1 MEVSGREF
9 NGVKVAG
16 PLKPDTE
23 TRLRSAGMRLERL
36 KRETIVALAIA
47 FYLAIPAL
55 SLAASAKAIDRDA
68 RASLDKLY
76 KNTPGAKAL
85 GDKAVGVL
93 VFPSIV
99 KGGFIIAGQFGDGV
113 LRRGDKP
120 VAYYRSLAASY
131 GFQAGA
137 QAFGYVLFFM
147 DEDSLRYLDNSA
159 GFELGTG
166 PSLVVLDAGFGKNIS
181 TTTLQKGIYAFI
193 FDQKGLMGGVGIQG
207 TKITKINPNP

>member
-1 MEVSGREF
+1 MP
-9 NGVKVAG
+9 N
-16 PLKPDTE
+16 
-23 TRLRSAGMRLERL
+23 
-36 KRETIVALAIA
+36 LA
-47 FYLAIPAL
+47 
-55 SLAASAKAIDRDA
+55 LAASGKAIDRDA

-76 KNTPGAKAL
+76 KHSPGAKAL
-85 GDKAVGVL
+85 ADKAVGVL
-93 VFPSIV
+93 VFPTIV
-99 KGGFIIAGQFGDGV
+99 KGGFIIAGQFGDGA
-113 LRRGDKP
+113 LRRNGKT

-147 DEDSLRYLDNSA
+147 DEGSLRYLDNTA

-166 PSLVVLDAGFGKNIS
+166 PSLVVLDAGFGKNLS

-207 TKITKINPNP
+207 TKITRIHPNP

>member
-1 MEVSGREF
+1 LSFSLAVILVGF
-9 NGVKVAG
+9 NFMM
-16 PLKPDTE
+16 PC
-23 TRLRSAGMRLERL
+23 
-36 KRETIVALAIA
+36 
-47 FYLAIPAL
+47 L

-68 RASLDKLY
+68 KASLDKLY
-76 KNTPGAKAL
+76 QHSPGAKAL
-85 GDKAVGVL
+85 ADKAVGVL

-99 KGGFIIAGQFGDGV
+99 KGGFIIAGQFGDGA
-113 LRRGDKP
+113 LRRNGKT

-131 GFQAGA
+131 GFQAGV
-137 QAFGYVLFFM
+137 QAYGYVLFFM

-166 PSLVVLDAGFGKNIS
+166 PSLVVLDAGFGKNLS

-207 TKITKINPNP
+207 TKITKINP